1 MELGSGLTNQTDNA
15 TAQLLVDVADV
26 FEEVNGILT
35 LRETGEVLTAD
46 GTEQNTYIDNN
57 PLGSFK
63 PLHEFIDLS
72 NMLALDTLIVRVYY
86 RVADGGGWLQ
96 EDWQQYVGA
105 TGGLTNGKVL
115 IAVDLYPC
123 RFGIR
128 VTIEQSV
135 GAFRDFLWKVWVEN

>member
-1 MELGSGLTNQTDNA
+1 MKLGSGLTNQS
-15 TAQLLVDVADV
+15 VAGASLSVAVQDV
-26 FEEVNGILT
+26 FDEVNGILT

-57 PLGSFK
+57 PLGAYK

-72 NMLALDTLIVRVYY
+72 NMLAGDTLLIRVYY
-86 RVADGGGWLQ
+86 RLADGGGWLLQ
-96 EDWQQYVGA
+96 DYQSYVGLR
-105 TGGLTNGKVL
+105 GGLANSKTLV
-115 IAVDLYPC
+115 AVDLYPC
-123 RFGIR
+123 RFGCR